1 MTYRVNYTDDT
12 KSPIIVQDGDVDTST
27 NIGLVG
33 RGYTGFGEVVAENF
47 LHLLEN
53 FSDETPPARPVE
65 GQLWYNNTNSSMYYY
80 TVSETWKKIGNVRTE
95 SFDPI
100 LNDGEVNGDIW
111 LNTSTSDLYIY
122 SSPNWVLMA
131 NGDISTKVYTRTR
144 KDTQGNAHK
153 TIEVVVANKV
163 VAVFSSDVTP
173 WTPNSTGS
181 DTETLDDGSV
191 MADIYSSIKL
201 GINLVNRKSITEV
214 TVSTTNPTAG
224 TTSQY
229 VQEGDMWVNKTSNRL
244 YTYTNS
250 SWKRINNY
258 VKVRA
263 AVPVIEND
271 EQSGDL
277 WINTLN
283 DKIYYYNP
291 TTSSWEFLAS
301 NTTFSTISPTSTDI
315 RNIGD
320 YWINTEKLKLYAY
333 DGSDW
338 LDLTFQEKGTFVRSV
353 VRKDI
358 NNVDH
363 KVLENIVDGKTI
375 SVISSDTLAWK
386 ANTSELLYEGGSY
399 AASFIQI
406 FPGYNLPNFAG
417 EIVITRTP
425 GVIPDPSSG
434 FNPIEFDIWKDY
446 SLSVNYDNIKVRNAS
461 NAWQDPLSITVNST
475 RPTGKAKYSVWITQ
489 KPYRLRVYNGNGEN
503 DNNWVD
509 PSNTYSSGI
518 TKTTTTGSPRVFNGI
533 ATKQT
538 VSGSFIN
545 YYEDANF
552 EVGSTYFNGLLDEDA
567 DSNTPPVQTTYVLD
581 SSVRL
586 YPKQWTPLVVGNI
599 SFNLEMIDVTAY
611 SFRVVRIPM
620 DSNGNELDAAIIK
633 VAGYTNLGSPYNKNG
648 MKYINLKFVDAI
660 GGKLAAYY
668 PTKSGPF
675 LVRYGLLAKKTGTVF
690 TISDRSIQLDV
701 FYIGVESV
709 YQSGGAV
716 DDFYYYNP
724 TLE

>member
-100 LNDGEVNGDIW
+100 LNDGEVNGDLW
-111 LNTSTSDLYIY
+111 LNTSTNDLYIY

-333 DGSDW
+333 DGSNW

-363 KVLENIVDGKTI
+363 KVLETIVNGKTV
-375 SVISSDTLAWK
+375 SVDVSDDYPWK
-386 ANTSELLYEGGSY
+386 PNTSEILYEGGSY
-399 AASFIQI
+399 YEK
-406 FPGYNLPNFAG
+406 FPYIIPGINMSNYVG
-417 EIVITRTP
+417 EITITTN
-425 GVIPDPSSG
+425 GGD
-434 FNPIEFDIWKDY
+434 IELY
-446 SLSVNYDNIKVRNAS
+446 TES
-461 NAWQDPLSITVNST
+461 
-475 RPTGKAKYSVWITQ
+475 
-489 KPYRLRVYNGNGEN
+489 
-503 DNNWVD
+503 
-509 PSNTYSSGI
+509 
-518 TKTTTTGSPRVFNGI
+518 SPRLLNGI
-533 ATKQT
+533 ATKRSLSGAYFQNFEDYTVTTDFTDVNT
-538 VSGSFIN
+538 VSVYLYPLQWVPLIKGQIQFVMVLNGITTFEYRILRRPLDSTGNTLDERILYKSSVTYSSAKSTVEIFVLPFIDNIGPRLYEYYPVGSQGPYQVRYALQIKRGAAGSF
-545 YYEDANF
+545 
-552 EVGSTYFNGLLDEDA
+552 
-567 DSNTPPVQTTYVLD
+567 
-581 SSVRL
+581 
-586 YPKQWTPLVVGNI
+586 VVGNTVLD
-599 SFNLEMIDVTAY
+599 LEPIFLGWNGSADSTDTA
-611 SFRVVRIPM
+611 
-620 DSNGNELDAAIIK
+620 
-633 VAGYTNLGSPYNKNG
+633 
-648 MKYINLKFVDAI
+648 
-660 GGKLAAYY
+660 
-668 PTKSGPF
+668 
-675 LVRYGLLAKKTGTVF
+675 
-690 TISDRSIQLDV
+690 
-701 FYIGVESV
+701 
-709 YQSGGAV
+709 
-716 DDFYYYNP
+716 DFYSNDEGYNP
-724 TLE
+724 